1 MLRSQYGSVSGSR
14 IQTRTY
20 KSKSEKIPD
29 PKFLDPVPQ
38 SLLTV
43 LCGPSG
49 MEEEEVPEFSS
60 AAQEAEFWRGRAD
73 HWRKAAKDAK
83 EELDEFQVRL

>member
-1 MLRSQYGSVSGSR
+1 
-14 IQTRTY
+14 
-20 KSKSEKIPD
+20 
-29 PKFLDPVPQ
+29 
-38 SLLTV
+38 
-43 LCGPSG
+43 

-83 EELDEFQVRL
+83 EELDEFQVSL

>member
-1 MLRSQYGSVSGSR
+1 
-14 IQTRTY
+14 
-20 KSKSEKIPD
+20 
-29 PKFLDPVPQ
+29 
-38 SLLTV
+38 
-43 LCGPSG
+43 